1 MKQVLILA
9 ALLAVSGCAKTEDHT
24 EHQVGVD
31 TNSSS
36 MHSSHE
42 MSGNM
47 QADMDMMN
55 RKMVE
60 NLGQSDS
67 SYDARFIDMMIPHH
81 EGAVM
86 MAQDALNKSTHPEMR
101 KMAEAIIASQ
111 QQEIEQMKAW
121 RNQWYGSH

>member
-1 MKQVLILA
+1 MT
-9 ALLAVSGCAKTEDHT
+9 GD
-24 EHQVGVD
+24 
-31 TNSSS
+31 
-36 MHSSHE
+36 
-42 MSGNM
+42 M
-47 QADMDMMN
+47 QQDMDMMN

-60 NLGQSDS
+60 HLGQSDS

-86 MAQDALNKSTHPEMR
+86 MAQDALNKSTHPEIR

-121 RNQWYGSH
+121 RNQWYGAR